1 MQQQKFRGGKKKRRK
16 KEGKKE
22 RNAKVGRVNK
32 IEGNEYSNG
41 WGIFVAGTYEIRR
54 ALPNDLENLNGTQFL
69 IRFLDSQPRILFSQN
84 EELKWKTRGIER
96 KFGIC
101 IWSMSFFFFEHTR
114 RERVKEFCQKFQ
126 VIEEIKN
133 TGSEKRRDFR
143 HDGDETNFST
153 RFTCYESVETV
164 ISRKKKRN
172 TRFICRGINIQDYWK
187 EKKKKKWED
196 AYLYRK
202 LYGRIPRKI
211 TKLLNFLTTQKNTY
225 FTFVPVFAAVHAPF
239 PLP

>member
-1 MQQQKFRGGKKKRRK
+1 
-16 KEGKKE
+16 
-22 RNAKVGRVNK
+22 
-32 IEGNEYSNG
+32 
-41 WGIFVAGTYEIRR
+41 
-54 ALPNDLENLNGTQFL
+54 
-69 IRFLDSQPRILFSQN
+69 
-84 EELKWKTRGIER
+84 
-96 KFGIC
+96 
-101 IWSMSFFFFEHTR
+101 MSFFFFEHTR

-187 EKKKKKWED
+187 EKKKKKMRRRVFVSKVIWKDPEENNEIAEFPYD
-196 AYLYRK
+196 PEEHVLYFRTSVCCSARTFPPPIK
-202 LYGRIPRKI
+202 HPSNACRS
-211 TKLLNFLTTQKNTY
+211 LNFIFYQTKYKTRAQNISNKLSKRFSLRANEHPADFFFFFHRSKQTLY
-225 FTFVPVFAAVHAPF
+225 
-239 PLP
+239 